1 MPDNERITA
10 AQARAMIAAD
20 IRAEIDKEQ
29 AAILPKIYAL
39 IREAVAERKTEL
51 NVREVREMLPKAD
64 FSTVRKILL
73 DNDGYSFDGEHLS
86 WKEKP

>member
-10 AQARAMIAAD
+10 AQASAMIAAD

-64 FSTVRKILL
+64 FSTVRKVLI
-73 DNDGYSFDGEHLS
+73 DDDGYSFDGEHLS
-86 WKEKP
+86 WKV

>member
-1 MPDNERITA
+1 MPDNERITE

-20 IRAEIDKEQ
+20 IQAETDKEQ

-64 FSTVRKILL
+64 FSTVRKVLL
-73 DNDGYSFDGEHLS
+73 DDDGYSFDGEHLS
-86 WKEKP
+86 WKI